1 MRKLEADWLRS
12 AIEQAGVAAAS
23 PMLHLGSST
32 AEFREVRRPHIHN
45 HLFAPLQRGGFEVIH
60 ADLKSAPGVDL
71 VGDIFDPEFV
81 ASLRSRGFRSVLL
94 SNLLEHVS
102 DPRTV
107 ARICE
112 EIVGKGGLIFVS
124 GPYDYPFHADPID
137 TMFRPTPRELAT
149 IFTRSELFDSKIIAD
164 GGPIGDIVAG
174 GGRSVAMFPIKLA
187 WRLFGFPFRPLVA
200 RTEWSRLMWFG
211 RSYSAFGA
219 SFKVVA

>member
-1 MRKLEADWLRS
+1 MRKLEAEWLRS
-12 AIEQAGVAAAS
+12 AIERAGAAAAS

-45 HLFAPLQRGGFEVIH
+45 LLFAPLQQAGFEVIH

-71 VGDIFDPEFV
+71 VGDIFDPEFA
-81 ASLRSRGFRSVLL
+81 ASLRSRGFRSILL

-102 DPRTV
+102 DPKTV

-112 EIVGKGGLIFVS
+112 EIVGEGGLIFVS
-124 GPYDYPFHADPID
+124 GPHDYPFHADPID
-137 TMFRPTPRELAT
+137 TMYRPTPRDLST
-149 IFTRSELFDSKIIAD
+149 IFTRSQLVDSEIIAD
-164 GGPIGDIVAG
+164 GGPIGDIFAS

-187 WRLFGFPFRPLVA
+187 WRLLGFPFRPLVA

-211 RSYSAFGA
+211 RSYSISVA